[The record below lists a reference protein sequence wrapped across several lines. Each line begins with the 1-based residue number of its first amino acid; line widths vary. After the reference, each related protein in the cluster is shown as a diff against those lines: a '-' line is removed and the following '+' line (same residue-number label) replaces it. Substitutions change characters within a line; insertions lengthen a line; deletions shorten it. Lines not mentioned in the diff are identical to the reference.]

1 MAAEEKLRT
10 KKLKRLHQ
18 NATALGYKLVTVA

>member
-1 MAAEEKLRT
+1 VAEEKLRA

-18 NATALGYKLVTVA
+18 NAIALGYKLVTAV